1 MLLQITYQ
9 DKATQTEKENTIEE
23 ILKAITT
30 LCIKVD
36 SMDNEIQKLKTN
48 EDNLKSKASTS
59 QQHDYKNVKLS
70 RSEHFKNPE
79 LRGDVGKHLKTHN
92 DYLNTAAGTK
102 KPVIEKQRNANLNQL
117 FEKPFMQKAKNPL
130 TIEPQTSTYADSLQ
144 HEKKVYNHIT
154 RTYIKNI
161 YKIQSYLNLNP
172 RSTTT
177 KDSNQDYIT
186 QKLQGY
192 NKLIAQPKTNA
203 NLVKTCYNYGLISTA
218 YTYDGEELSG
228 IPELY
233 KAFIIYKRVTKGNLF
248 YVKFYTA
255 TTEILHE
262 EIKPPLQVVKI
273 GLTKEMIIP
282 EDIGEQPEI
291 PNFYANKRIIGISTI
306 IQELANNYL
315 NGNAIWSYYSR
326 DQLMIYANSRELR
339 KSDMDE
345 VQKWILSL
353 LKPEERPTTRALK
366 AGFISPE
373 LLTRYCKLIGHKY
386 PDHLCT
392 KCNGED
398 NVIPDFQLK

>member
-1 MLLQITYQ
+1 
-9 DKATQTEKENTIEE
+9 
-23 ILKAITT
+23 
-30 LCIKVD
+30 
-36 SMDNEIQKLKTN
+36 MDNEIQKLTTT
-48 EDNLKSKASTS
+48 STS
-59 QQHDYKNVKLS
+59 QQHDYKNVELS
-70 RSEHFKNPE
+70 RSEDFKNPE

-92 DYLNTAAGTK
+92 DCLNIVAGTRR
-102 KPVIEKQRNANLNQL
+102 PVIEKQRNANLNQL
-117 FEKPFMQKAKNPL
+117 FEKPFTQKTKNSL

-154 RTYIKNI
+154 RTYLENI

-177 KDSNQDYIT
+177 KDPNQDYIT

-192 NKLIAQPKTNA
+192 NKLIAQPKTNV

-255 TTEILHE
+255 TAEILHE
-262 EIKPPLQVVKI
+262 EIKPPIQVVKI

-282 EDIGEQPEI
+282 EDIGEPEIPKIEI

-326 DQLMIYANSRELR
+326 DQLMIYANSRDLR

-345 VQKWILSL
+345 VQK
-353 LKPEERPTTRALK
+353 
-366 AGFISPE
+366 
-373 LLTRYCKLIGHKY
+373 
-386 PDHLCT
+386 
-392 KCNGED
+392 
-398 NVIPDFQLK
+398 